1 MGVLGLW
8 GQTMTYQPVR
18 KAGQWVGGERPSDD
32 RYAMVRE
39 VIEDNEP
46 DGAMFSVLDI
56 GTSDSYFP
64 QRIIEDFPD
73 QAFVTG
79 VDVKAAK
86 FEHEQ
91 YEHIQKRT
99 SARTLWEFE
108 RYDYVLCLSVI
119 HHFANWPLVLK
130 AVQACRVGAVV
141 EVPHPSEDWME
152 HSAARHQ
159 LAEIDEAVSNVGERL
174 GESPRTGRNGVT
186 YKRPVYW
193 VPGGLST
200 FYGQVVD
207 GKGACSQRL
216 TSNRYGRGISKVLGF
231 QPYPG
236 SLNIECPELDTH
248 HILAFN
254 PKSAYDWTGE
264 YGEDTARYLFWD
276 AWVLSKGVSV
286 PCKAMIPERRGNR
299 AQWELVSEHWLRD
312 LMELNNGD
320 NVRVDVMLNAW

>member
-1 MGVLGLW
+1 
-8 GQTMTYQPVR
+8 MTYQPVR

-32 RYAMVRE
+32 RYAMIHE
-39 VIEDNEP
+39 AIEANEP
-46 DGAMFSVLDI
+46 ALRPAADPFTVLDI

-64 QRIIEDFPD
+64 QRILEDFPD
-73 QAFVTG
+73 QAYVTG
-79 VDVKAAK
+79 IDVKAAK
-86 FEHEQ
+86 FEHER
-91 YEHIQKRT
+91 YEHVQKRT

-119 HHFANWPLVLK
+119 HHFTNWPLVLK

-152 HSAARHQ
+152 HSAARHH
-159 LAEIDEAVSNVGERL
+159 LGEINEAVSSVGEFL

-186 YKRPVYW
+186 YRRLVYW

-200 FYGQVVD
+200 FYGHVVD

-216 TSNRYGRGISKVLGF
+216 TPDRYGRGIDKVLGF

-236 SLNIECPELDTH
+236 SLNVECPGLDTH
-248 HILAFN
+248 RFLSEI
-254 PKSAYDWTGE
+254 PAYDWTGE
-264 YGEDTARYLFWD
+264 VWGAHARYVFWD
-276 AWVLSKGVSV
+276 AWVWSRGVSV

-299 AQWELVSEHWLRD
+299 RHWELVSEHRLRD
-312 LMELNNGD
+312 LLKLNNGD
-320 NVRVDVMLNAW
+320 SLRMDVMLNA